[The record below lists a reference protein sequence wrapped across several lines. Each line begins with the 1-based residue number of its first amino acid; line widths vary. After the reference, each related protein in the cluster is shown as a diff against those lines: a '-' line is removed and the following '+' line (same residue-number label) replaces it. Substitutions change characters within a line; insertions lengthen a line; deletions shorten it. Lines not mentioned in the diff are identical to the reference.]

1 MFTKYDLITLLI
13 SEYDVSMQADL
24 RNMFAK
30 EKDSFF
36 ESQLPVK
43 VIRKGYFVIS

>member
-1 MFTKYDLITLLI
+1 MITKYDLITLLV
-13 SEYDVSMQADL
+13 SEYDETMQHDIRMML
-24 RNMFAK
+24 SK

-43 VIRKGYFVIS
+43 VIRKGYFVIA